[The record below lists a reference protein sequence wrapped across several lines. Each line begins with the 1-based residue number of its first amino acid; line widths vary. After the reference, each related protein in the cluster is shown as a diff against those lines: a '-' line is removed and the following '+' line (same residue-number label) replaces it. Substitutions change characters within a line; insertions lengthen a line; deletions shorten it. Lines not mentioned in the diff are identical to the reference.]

1 MIPTIFSNSL
11 VNAQITDYEHDS
23 INRGCKIKFSESKQA
38 FYETDFNYPQLP
50 EDLVPVKDRELHL
63 LLVDKINS
71 GCRVFSD
78 LTLSTRRPSIH
89 HEWINNQWTDPR
101 TPEQR
106 ESDVTNSL
114 RPLTRRQF
122 KLTLHQY
129 GMLSTIEQK
138 IASVPDANLRT
149 LLQIEYEEAT
159 EFSRSS
165 SSVLAMIQI
174 LGLSTAQ
181 VNTMWQWGLTQ

>member
-1 MIPTIFSNSL
+1 M
-11 VNAQITDYEHDS
+11 
-23 INRGCKIKFSESKQA
+23 IKFSESKQA
-38 FYETDFNYPQLP
+38 FYETDLDYPELP
-50 EDLVPVKDRELHL
+50 GDLVPVEDRELHL
-63 LLVDKINS
+63 LLVNKINS
-71 GCRVFSD
+71 GCRMFSD
-78 LTLSTRRPSIH
+78 LSFSQPKPSPYC
-89 HEWINNQWTDPR
+89 EWMDDQWVDPR

-106 ESDVTNSL
+106 ENYVTNSL

-129 GMLSTIEQK
+129 GVLSTIEQK

-159 EFSRSS
+159 EFNRTS

-174 LGLSTAQ
+174 LELSTAQ
-181 VNTMWQWGLTQ
+181 VNAMWQWGLTQ

>member
-1 MIPTIFSNSL
+1 M
-11 VNAQITDYEHDS
+11 V
-23 INRGCKIKFSESKQA
+23 
-38 FYETDFNYPQLP
+38 
-50 EDLVPVKDRELHL
+50 EDHELHL
-63 LLVDKINS
+63 LLVNKINS

-78 LTLSTRRPSIH
+78 LSFSQPKPSPYC
-89 HEWINNQWTDPR
+89 EWMDDQWVDPR

-106 ESDVTNSL
+106 ENAVTNSL

-122 KLTLHQY
+122 KLALHQY

-159 EFSRSS
+159 EFNRTS

-174 LGLSTAQ
+174 LGLTTAQ
-181 VNTMWQWGLTQ
+181 VNTMWRWGLTQ

>member
-1 MIPTIFSNSL
+1 MIYFDYVKQGFRISSETLTDENLVAITEEQHSSLLEKLNQGYHIF
-11 VNAQITDYEHDS
+11 
-23 INRGCKIKFSESKQA
+23 K
-38 FYETDFNYPQLP
+38 
-50 EDLVPVKDRELHL
+50 
-63 LLVDKINS
+63 
-71 GCRVFSD
+71 D

-89 HEWINNQWTDPR
+89 HEWMDDQWVDPR

-106 ESDVTNSL
+106 ENAVTNSL

-122 KLTLHQY
+122 KLALHQY

-159 EFSRSS
+159 EFNRTS

>member
-1 MIPTIFSNSL
+1 MIYFDYEKQGFRLSETELSDESL
-11 VNAQITDYEHDS
+11 VLITDEQH
-23 INRGCKIKFSESKQA
+23 
-38 FYETDFNYPQLP
+38 P
-50 EDLVPVKDRELHL
+50 L
-63 LLVDKINS
+63 LLEKLNQGYHIFKN
-71 GCRVFSD
+71 
-78 LTLSTRRPSIH
+78 LTLSSRKPSINH
-89 HEWINNQWTDPR
+89 QWVNDQWVDPR
-101 TPEQR
+101 SPEQR
-106 ESDVTNSL
+106 ERDVTNSL

-165 SSVLAMIQI
+165 SSALAMIQI
-174 LGLSTAQ
+174 LGLTTAQ
-181 VNTMWQWGLTQ
+181 VNTMWRWGLTQ

>member
-1 MIPTIFSNSL
+1 M
-11 VNAQITDYEHDS
+11 
-23 INRGCKIKFSESKQA
+23 IKFSESKQA
-38 FYETDFNYPQLP
+38 FYETDFDYPQLP
-50 EDLVPVKDRELHL
+50 EDLVPVEDRELHL

-78 LTLSTRRPSIH
+78 LSFSQPKPGPY
-89 HEWINNQWTDPR
+89 HEWMDDQWVDPR

-106 ESDVTNSL
+106 ENYVTNSL
-114 RPLTRRQF
+114 RTLTRRQF

-159 EFSRSS
+159 EFNRTS